1 MTDITLA
8 LITGADIPIPE
19 CQLIIHQPT
28 IKEISQLGETEFFQG
43 IQFLCIPAQ
52 ENFTSFQIFCQ
63 VMKDKQL
70 IKKKEI
76 ILDTLLLFFPSYK
89 IQSTPRALLFNNNEE
104 SIIIDENNFSF
115 LQEVVKRITCL
126 TVNKQEAFNPANEAA
141 AKIARKLEEGRR
153 RVAAQKQSGED
164 NSNKSVFSQ
173 YLSILSVNFHK
184 TLKEVSE
191 LTVFQVYDLIERYAL
206 FESYDLDIR
215 SRLAGAKPDEQPEDW
230 RKNIH

>member
-19 CQLIIHQPT
+19 CQLTIHQPT

-76 ILDTLLLFFPSYK
+76 ILDTLSWYRISEKPTTLKGYGLESEVN
-89 IQSTPRALLFNNNEE
+89 ALLS
-104 SIIIDENNFSF
+104 SIKVEIDADQLN
-115 LQEVVKRITCL
+115 TML
-126 TVNKQEAFNPANEAA
+126 TN
-141 AKIARKLEEGRR
+141 
-153 RVAAQKQSGED
+153 
-164 NSNKSVFSQ
+164 
-173 YLSILSVNFHK
+173 ILN
-184 TLKEVSE
+184 
-191 LTVFQVYDLIERYAL
+191 
-206 FESYDLDIR
+206 
-215 SRLAGAKPDEQPEDW
+215 
-230 RKNIH
+230 

>member
-19 CQLIIHQPT
+19 CQLTIHQPT

-76 ILDTLLLFFPSYK
+76 ILDTLLLFTNKGNMYK
-89 IQSTPRALLFNNNEE
+89 VP
-104 SIIIDENNFSF
+104 SF
-115 LQEVVKRITCL
+115 L
-126 TVNKQEAFNPANEAA
+126 
-141 AKIARKLEEGRR
+141 
-153 RVAAQKQSGED
+153 
-164 NSNKSVFSQ
+164 
-173 YLSILSVNFHK
+173 
-184 TLKEVSE
+184 
-191 LTVFQVYDLIERYAL
+191 
-206 FESYDLDIR
+206 
-215 SRLAGAKPDEQPEDW
+215 
-230 RKNIH
+230 